1 MEQIY
6 LDNAATSY
14 PKPAQ
19 VAEQM
24 AQYITQVGATINRS
38 VYGRAQQAAEIT
50 LELRIRLAK
59 LFGVQSATHV
69 ILTPGNT
76 WGLNMLLFGAL
87 KPGDHCIVS
96 AMEHNAVMRPL
107 QHLTQKGIMFD
118 RIRCDAYG
126 RIDLHHLESLIQQNT
141 RLVMVAHGSNVCGTV
156 QDAKAI
162 GEICNQHEIPF
173 CLDAAQTAGHIPID
187 FAELGLSALSIP
199 AHKGL
204 MGPQGIGA
212 LLLKPDFAKTLE
224 PWVHGGT
231 GSASHEEVTPNY
243 MPDRFEP
250 GTPNMPGIFGWNG
263 ALQYLEEVG
272 LEQIM
277 AHEKELC
284 EYFLQELAGIKGVKL
299 VGMPTTE
306 QRTGVFS
313 LDFSPKDNA
322 EVARQ
327 LEDRYGILTR
337 CGLHCAPSA
346 HKTLGTFPNGTV
358 RFSFGWFTTKEQ
370 VQAALKAIRELV

>member
-59 LFGVQSATHV
+59 LFGVQSATHM

-96 AMEHNAVMRPL
+96 AMEHKAVMRPL

-126 RIDLHHLESLIQQNT
+126 RIDLHHLESLIQQT
-141 RLVMVAHGSNVCGTV
+141 PGWLWWRMAPMCAEQCRMQRPLG
-156 QDAKAI
+156 KFAI
-162 GEICNQHEIPF
+162 SMRFPF
-173 CLDAAQTAGHIPID
+173 AWMLPK
-187 FAELGLSALSIP
+187 L
-199 AHKGL
+199 
-204 MGPQGIGA
+204 QGIFP
-212 LLLKPDFAKTLE
+212 L
-224 PWVHGGT
+224 
-231 GSASHEEVTPNY
+231 
-243 MPDRFEP
+243 
-250 GTPNMPGIFGWNG
+250 I
-263 ALQYLEEVG
+263 LQSLVYR
-272 LEQIM
+272 
-277 AHEKELC
+277 HFR
-284 EYFLQELAGIKGVKL
+284 YRHTKG
-299 VGMPTTE
+299 
-306 QRTGVFS
+306 
-313 LDFSPKDNA
+313 
-322 EVARQ
+322 
-327 LEDRYGILTR
+327 
-337 CGLHCAPSA
+337 
-346 HKTLGTFPNGTV
+346 
-358 RFSFGWFTTKEQ
+358 
-370 VQAALKAIRELV
+370 